1 MVILPSMVEY
11 SNEALKLSIL
21 VPTEWTVETLE
32 ENQFRLFGPLESGF
46 EEYFDEYRCTMSYI
60 LGEPEDSTQSNW
72 FETLVHDSQ
81 QEIAQEY
88 NAYELIRE
96 ARYKIADRPGYV
108 HYYEWTEEN
117 LNLRLSQLQSLV
129 QADDSSFYLINAA
142 ALKPLDEKY
151 MPIFTAILGSTKI
164 LGTVK

>member
-11 SNEALKLSIL
+11 SNEAIKVSISA
-21 VPTEWTVETLE
+21 PSGWTIETSE

-60 LGEPEDSTQSNW
+60 LGEPEDSTQLNW
-72 FETLVHDSQ
+72 FETLVRDSQ
-81 QEIAQEY
+81 QEIAEEY

-96 ARYKIADRPGYV
+96 SHHEIFGRPAYL
-108 HYYEWTEEN
+108 HYFEWTEEN
-117 LNLRLSQLQSLV
+117 LNLRLSQLQSLI
-129 QADDSSFYLINAA
+129 QANDLSFYLINAA

-151 MPIFTAILGSTKI
+151 MPIFTAILNSTKI
-164 LGTVK
+164 LP